1 MNHVLCKNPISR
13 GREQPPAGS
22 QSPTASPTMTT
33 MTTMPNQRNS
43 ATSAGLF
50 RCSVSATALVASA
63 VALAGDGEFIAIPGL
78 GKYPAANPNGCYV
91 NATNGYSMIRLS
103 ADGQVVT
110 TVGYEPGFTDGAVD
124 RFAVRWT
131 EAGGLEQITG
141 SLLSVGTQYGVVG
154 ISSDGSTIWGEN
166 WRWTEKGGYRSLS
179 SILPGDFHV
188 FGCSADGNTI
198 TGCRGTYGTGPLD
211 FFRWTVGD
219 AAPEIL
225 PRSVQNPEGYF
236 YFNTI
241 SGDGSTVGGLARG
254 PDYTSSAVVINL
266 NGVINLTPTQDQSN
280 IVWDFSSDGSV
291 AVGME
296 FAPPSS
302 VRAFRWTAAGG
313 MEAVGP
319 GDSSCLACNADGTI
333 VGGSRFIFGVPGLIA
348 WIRIGDAPW
357 TDLEQYLISEQGLG
371 AELDGWKL
379 ESVQDISA
387 DGRTIVGNGIN
398 PEGCEQG
405 FLVRISLPGTNDIA
419 DLNGDGRVDAQDLA
433 ILLGAWG
440 LSGGPADMN
449 RDGLVNA
456 ADLAILLGRWNS

>member
-1 MNHVLCKNPISR
+1 MPIQRDS
-13 GREQPPAGS
+13 A
-22 QSPTASPTMTT
+22 ASVRLL
-33 MTTMPNQRNS
+33 QY
-43 ATSAGLF
+43 
-50 RCSVSATALVASA
+50 SVSATALLASA
-63 VALAGDGEFIAIPGL
+63 VALAGEGKFIAIPGL
-78 GKYPAANPNGCYV
+78 GKTPAANPNGCYV
-91 NATNGYSMIRLS
+91 NATSGYSMIRLS

-141 SLLSVGTQYGVVG
+141 SLLAVGTQYGVVG

-166 WRWTEKGGYRSLS
+166 WRWTANGGYRSLS

-188 FGCSADGNTI
+188 FGCAADGNTI
-198 TGCRGTYGTGPLD
+198 TGVRGTYGVEQLD

-225 PRSVQNPEGYF
+225 PRSVENPEGYF

-254 PDYTSSAVVINL
+254 PNYTSSAVVINSK
-266 NGVINLTPTQDQSN
+266 GVINLTPTQNQSN
-280 IVWDFSSDGSV
+280 LVKDFSTDGSV

-313 MEAVGP
+313 METIGP
-319 GDSSCLACNADGTI
+319 SNSECQACDADGSI

-357 TDLEQYLISEQGLG
+357 TDLKEYLIVEQGLG
-371 AELDGWKL
+371 AELDGWRL

-387 DGRTIVGNGIN
+387 DGRTIVGSGIN

-405 FLVRISLPGTNDIA
+405 FLVRIVLPNTNDIA
-419 DLNGDGRVDAQDLA
+419 DLNGDGLVNSQDIA
-433 ILLGAWG
+433 IMLSAWG
-440 LSGGPADMN
+440 SSGGPADMN
-449 RDGLVNA
+449 QDGLVNS
-456 ADLAILLGRWNS
+456 ADLAIMLTRWSP